1 MTTSIHVHLQVYAEV
16 VDGARTVLAPLG
28 LPAVLKRHCPAP
40 LLLVPMRVWDV
51 YVVVVGRFGRSIK
64 RGPNQS
70 RPPPRTSYPNPNTK
84 RSGSAR
90 RSTCCW
96 TRPPKRRMRRCVEAL
111 SSD

>member
-70 RPPPRTSYPNPNTK
+70 RPPPRTPIPIPTQK
-84 RSGSAR
+84 GAAPPDVRLVVGRGLRSGVCAGALR
-90 RSTCCW
+90 R
-96 TRPPKRRMRRCVEAL
+96 
-111 SSD
+111 